1 MTHPAL
7 ERFVASFDTAS
18 PTEETFDL
26 GLIADAP
33 AEVVRAAEDALM
45 ERAEDYYDPQAVAT
59 LVALGTTRAR
69 PVLERLTRVSGPVGE
84 AARRG
89 LHALFPSAETTRAV
103 AGDAAFAGSTMGRF
117 AAVHALSLQGQGSDD
132 QRAEARIALRAAL
145 ADPDPLVRAQAL
157 DGLVR
162 LYDLTDFETN
172 ADKSDVELRSPL
184 RRMRLLL
191 TSSLATLAR
200 LGAAE
205 ITGVLDRLD
214 AGDSP
219 DAAGL
224 RYRGGAPDA
233 FRRTL
238 GTAVAARGQALPLDD
253 IRAAGDHD
261 RAWAE
266 TLLAVRLAPGIRDPR
281 APAALAALDARW
293 TLPALEAV
301 AGELG
306 DLDPAHP
313 FAAAVADAV
322 DRLRA

>member
-7 ERFVASFDTAS
+7 KRFVASFDTAS

-33 AEVVRAAEDALM
+33 AEVVHAAEDALM

-69 PVLERLTRVSGPVGE
+69 PVLDRLARVSGPVGE

-145 ADPDPLVRAQAL
+145 GDPDPLVRAQAL

-162 LYDLTDFETN
+162 LYDLAGFEAN

-224 RYRGGAPDA
+224 RYGGAPDA

-238 GTAVAARGQALPLDD
+238 GAAVAARGQALPLDD

-301 AGELG
+301 AGSLG

-313 FAAAVADAV
+313 FAAAVADAI
-322 DRLRA
+322 DHLRA